1 MPGRRAAPTRSR
13 PRPARSES
21 RHRSPSE
28 HTIGSGMAELTPPVS
43 AEDHVDGPDRAEF
56 ELVMYG
62 DFQCP
67 YCTAAYPI
75 LRRIRDRMAGRLLF
89 VFRHFPLREIHPDA
103 ERAAEV
109 AEAAGAQGAF
119 WQMHDRMYES
129 GGALSRGDLISYT
142 AELGLDSERVDAE
155 LDSGTHRPRVQRDLD
170 SGIASGVTGTP
181 GFFVGGRLH
190 GGSFDAQSLTAAL
203 ETSRT

>member
-1 MPGRRAAPTRSR
+1 MT
-13 PRPARSES
+13 
-21 RHRSPSE
+21 
-28 HTIGSGMAELTPPVS
+28 LTPPLS
-43 AEDHVDGPDRAEF
+43 AEDHVDRPERAEL

-75 LRRIRDRMAGRLLF
+75 VRRIRDQMAGRLLF
-89 VFRHFPLREIHPDA
+89 AFRHFPLRDIHPDA
-103 ERAAEV
+103 ERAAEA

-119 WQMHDRMYES
+119 WEMHDRMYES
-129 GGALSRGDLISYT
+129 NGALSREDLIGY
-142 AELGLDSERVDAE
+142 AAGLGLDSERVAAE
-155 LDSGTHRPRVQRDLD
+155 LDSGVHAPRVQRDLD

-181 GFFVGGRLH
+181 GFFVGGRLY

-203 ETSRT
+203 EASVVRGRPEA

>member
-1 MPGRRAAPTRSR
+1 MT
-13 PRPARSES
+13 
-21 RHRSPSE
+21 
-28 HTIGSGMAELTPPVS
+28 ELTPPLS
-43 AEDHVDGPDRAEF
+43 AEDHVDGPDRAEL

-75 LRRIRDRMAGRLLF
+75 IRRVRDQLGPRLLF
-89 VFRHFPLREIHPDA
+89 AFRHFPLRDIHPDA

-109 AEAAGAQGAF
+109 SEAASAQGAF

-129 GGALSRGDLISYT
+129 RGALGREDLIGY
-142 AELGLDSERVDAE
+142 ADELGLDADRVAEE
-155 LDSGTHRPRVQRDLD
+155 LDSGAHRSRVQRDLD
-170 SGIASGVTGTP
+170 SGLASGVTGTP

-190 GGSFDAQSLTAAL
+190 HGSFDASSLIAAL
-203 ETSRT
+203 EASAQ